1 MFDAKAAIGPL
12 AQTNYYAVSLS
23 TLKPSIANYLTQ
35 LGIGNARD
43 FLSRRAGLL
52 CNDAS
57 LPASA
62 FTTGEVKGDFMG
74 VPQEF
79 AHTRIYTDI
88 DFTFYVDENYT
99 ILRCFEGWMDYISN
113 GADVDQSQKGYYR
126 RLNYPDDYKV
136 DTMYISKFEKNFNR
150 RLDYDNPELDL
161 EYRKFVLSLA
171 YFLIPDLP
179 TQIPDLLGTDSGSD
193 KTDS

>member
-35 LGIGNARD
+35 LGIANSRD

-99 ILRCFEGWMDYISN
+99 ILRCFEGWMDYISG
-113 GADVDQSQKGYYR
+113 GADVQQWEKGYYR

-136 DTMYISKFEKNFNR
+136 DTIYISKFEKNFNR
-150 RLDYDNPELDL
+150 RLDY
-161 EYRKFVLSLA
+161 
-171 YFLIPDLP
+171 
-179 TQIPDLLGTDSGSD
+179 Q
-193 KTDS
+193 